1 METSA
6 DLLTDEARA
15 LVDHVL
21 TMEPPLRANASDEE
35 IATYCAHVRDALQA
49 LQPWR
54 FTVSDQLETVA
65 LFRVLTRLHEMHW
78 FTVTEDDGI
87 PSLKNVVSTYRQCA
101 DRVVASLACTL
112 FARMCAL
119 VVGEGHHQSEVN
131 EWVRQTLGEM
141 PPPPPS
147 PSTNTPAPKRKRG
160 DES

>member
-1 METSA
+1 
-6 DLLTDEARA
+6 
-15 LVDHVL
+15 
-21 TMEPPLRANASDEE
+21 LRANASDEE

-78 FTVTEDDGI
+78 FTVTEDDGVVT
-87 PSLKNVVSTYRQCA
+87 LKNVVSTYRQCA

-119 VVGEGHHQSEVN
+119 DVGMGHHQSDVN
-131 EWVRQTLGEM
+131 EWVRRTLGDM

-147 PSTNTPAPKRKRG
+147 PSKTTPPVLKRKR
-160 DES
+160 ERK